1 MEGKM
6 TKVTTRQL
14 ESKIR
19 KGDWELDYEPNQ
31 FGLAQ
36 VIVTRNNARMTVRV
50 VS

>member
-6 TKVTTRQL
+6 TKVTAKQL

-19 KGDWELDYEPNQ
+19 KGDWELDYEPNR

-36 VIVTRNNARMTVRV
+36 VIVTRTNARLTVV